1 MKEHGGKREVQMEVI
16 TVEGG
21 LPTAMRLGLDDS
33 AAAAHL
39 MRLTKGQ
46 RGGVGILG
54 PPIPRPCPS
63 QACTRR
69 RIPGNPPPPHR
80 AT

>member
-16 TVEGG
+16 TVEGA

-46 RGGVGILG
+46 RGGWKFWDPLSNDPVPPKLAPVVGY
-54 PPIPRPCPS
+54 
-63 QACTRR
+63 Q
-69 RIPGNPPPPHR
+69 
-80 AT
+80 